1 MTSTPTRQPSH
12 APVRRVDGSMSL
24 LVDMMANTLDEA
36 YAERAARKD
45 GTGPGG
51 PSEPGAPPP
60 GGLGRRVIAG
70 LVVLVLG
77 VVTGTAVAQV
87 RARQEATTGLRSD
100 LAGEVRART
109 AQTDRLATQAE
120 RLRTGLDTA
129 QAELLGADD
138 AGRAANER
146 LRLLGLASGTL
157 PVTGPGVRVVLDD
170 ALPPED
176 APDATLRGGTALD
189 GRVQD
194 RDLQDLVNGLWAAG
208 AEAVDVNGQ
217 RLTALTAIRSAGDAV
232 LVDFRPLSPPYV
244 VRAVGEPAALELEL
258 LDGPTG
264 RRLTTYASLY
274 GLRLSLERA
283 DELVLPGA
291 GTPQLRAATTP
302 EQEDTP

>member
-1 MTSTPTRQPSH
+1 MTSTPMRQPPG
-12 APVRRVDGSMSL
+12 APARRVDGSMSL

-36 YAERAARKD
+36 YAERAARTA
-45 GTGPGG
+45 GGGPGG
-51 PSEPGAPPP
+51 PSEQAPTRS
-60 GGLGRRVIAG
+60 GGLGRRAVAG
-70 LVVLVLG
+70 LVVLALG

-87 RARQEATTGLRSD
+87 RARQEATTGLRAD
-100 LAGEVRART
+100 LAGEVRDRT
-109 AQTDRLATQAE
+109 AETDQLAREAE
-120 RLRTGLDTA
+120 RLREDLDAA
-129 QAELLGADD
+129 QAELLGADA
-138 AGRAANER
+138 AGRAAAEQ

-170 ALPPED
+170 APPPED
-176 APDATLRGGTALD
+176 APDATLRGGTPLD

-194 RDLQDLVNGLWAAG
+194 RDLQDLANGLWAAG

-244 VRAVGEPAALELEL
+244 VRAVGDAAALELEL

-274 GLRLSLERA
+274 GLRFSLERS
-283 DELVLPGA
+283 DELSLPGA
-291 GTPQLRAATTP
+291 GTPQLRAATP
-302 EQEDTP
+302 LEQEDTS